1 MSMSDAPQ
9 SIDLLIE
16 AAHVVPVE
24 PHAVVLD
31 DHAVAVHEGRIVA
44 VLPIPEARRRFAAS
58 ETVSRP
64 HSAVLPGLVNAHTST
79 R

>member
-31 DHAVAVHEGRIVA
+31 DHAVAVDRKSV
-44 VLPIPEARRRFAAS
+44 V
-58 ETVSRP
+58 
-64 HSAVLPGLVNAHTST
+64 
-79 R
+79 